1 MNFCLYLLFKM
12 PFDIRFQT
20 PFKMIVSGPSGS
32 GKSTWVNNLFRL
44 KSVIFTKEPAKIFLF
59 YKIMQDIYVR
69 DNLKRRS
76 LTDVT

>member
-1 MNFCLYLLFKM
+1 M

-32 GKSTWVNNLFRL
+32 GKSTWVNNLLRL

-59 YKIMQDIYVR
+59 YKIMQGHLCG
-69 DNLKRRS
+69 NAGKWFS
-76 LTDVT
+76 